1 MDNKELSVFAER
13 LRNLR
18 NELGISQTEF
28 VDGIGITASS
38 LSAYEKN
45 SKIPSIGVVKK
56 IAEKYNVSID
66 WLCGLSEDKQ
76 INQEIKTYS
85 DLFKMLRKINNVSE
99 NFCRFEGDFYEY
111 SDTCKG
117 AVIFNDRFMAE
128 MLDDWDKMIRLYY
141 GKSIDKE
148 VLNLWEEKTINKY
161 NFSIYHI
168 DETITDDDYPMD
180 NKEYHKA
187 IGFICAD
194 YRRIKALKC
203 GVN

>member
-1 MDNKELSVFAER
+1 
-13 LRNLR
+13 
-18 NELGISQTEF
+18 
-28 VDGIGITASS
+28 
-38 LSAYEKN
+38 
-45 SKIPSIGVVKK
+45 
-56 IAEKYNVSID
+56 
-66 WLCGLSEDKQ
+66 
-76 INQEIKTYS
+76 
-85 DLFKMLRKINNVSE
+85 MLRKINNVSE

-168 DETITDDDYPMD
+168 DETITDDDYPID
-180 NKEYHKA
+180 ET
-187 IGFICAD
+187 ITDDDLPF
-194 YRRIKALKC
+194 
-203 GVN
+203 

>member
-85 DLFKMLRKINNVSE
+85 DLFKVLRKINNVSE
-99 NFCRFEGDFYEY
+99 NFCEFESEY
-111 SDTCKG
+111 
-117 AVIFNDRFMAE
+117 N
-128 MLDDWDKMIRLYY
+128 
-141 GKSIDKE
+141 
-148 VLNLWEEKTINKY
+148 N
-161 NFSIYHI
+161 
-168 DETITDDDYPMD
+168 
-180 NKEYHKA
+180 
-187 IGFICAD
+187 
-194 YRRIKALKC
+194 
-203 GVN
+203 

>member
-99 NFCRFEGDFYEY
+99 NFCRFEGDYYEY

-117 AVIFNDRFMAE
+117 AVIFNNRVMAE

-141 GKSIDKE
+141 GKSIDRE

-161 NFSIYHI
+161 NFPIFYPI
-168 DETITDDDYPMD
+168 DETITDDDLP
-180 NKEYHKA
+180 
-187 IGFICAD
+187 F
-194 YRRIKALKC
+194 
-203 GVN
+203 

>member
-85 DLFKMLRKINNVSE
+85 DLFKVLRKINNVSK
-99 NFCRFEGDFYEY
+99 NFCEFESEY
-111 SDTCKG
+111 NNSYTGEYQDLCG
-117 AVIFNDRFMAE
+117 VVVFNDRFMTD
-128 MLDDWDKMIRLYY
+128 MLGDWNKMLKLYRNNA
-141 GKSIDKE
+141 IDNDILK
-148 VLNLWEEKTINKY
+148 LWEEKTINKY
-161 NFSIYHI
+161 NFPIGYI
-168 DETITDDDYPMD
+168 DESITDDDLP
-180 NKEYHKA
+180 
-187 IGFICAD
+187 
-194 YRRIKALKC
+194 L
-203 GVN
+203 

>member
-85 DLFKMLRKINNVSE
+85 DLFKVLRKINNVSE
-99 NFCRFEGDFYEY
+99 NFCEFE
-111 SDTCKG
+111 SDLCG
-117 AVIFNDRFMAE
+117 VVVFNDRFMTD
-128 MLDDWDKMIRLYY
+128 MLGDWNKMLKLYRNNA
-141 GKSIDKE
+141 IDNDILK
-148 VLNLWEEKTINKY
+148 LWEEKTINKY
-161 NFSIYHI
+161 NFPIGYI
-168 DETITDDDYPMD
+168 DEPITDDDLP
-180 NKEYHKA
+180 
-187 IGFICAD
+187 
-194 YRRIKALKC
+194 L
-203 GVN
+203 

>member
-85 DLFKMLRKINNVSE
+85 DLFKVIRKINNVSE
-99 NFCRFEGDFYEY
+99 NFCRFENEMQDMDGDGLVDVCSRIIFDDIKVFEILNDWSKMLYLY
-111 SDTCKG
+111 ST
-117 AVIFNDRFMAE
+117 
-128 MLDDWDKMIRLYY
+128 
-141 GKSIDKE
+141 KSIDKE

-161 NFSIYHI
+161 DFPICYI
-168 DETITDDDYPMD
+168 DESITDDILP
-180 NKEYHKA
+180 
-187 IGFICAD
+187 F
-194 YRRIKALKC
+194 
-203 GVN
+203 

>member
-85 DLFKMLRKINNVSE
+85 DLFKMLRKINNISE
-99 NFCRFEGDFYEY
+99 NFCRFRSEY
-111 SDTCKG
+111 SEYSNTYKG
-117 AVIFNDRFMAE
+117 TVIFNNSVMAE
-128 MLDDWDKMIRLYY
+128 ILDDWDIMIGLYY

-161 NFSIYHI
+161 NFPIFYPI
-168 DETITDDDYPMD
+168 DETITDDDLP
-180 NKEYHKA
+180 
-187 IGFICAD
+187 F
-194 YRRIKALKC
+194 
-203 GVN
+203 

>member
-76 INQEIKTYS
+76 IKQEIKTYS
-85 DLFKMLRKINNVSE
+85 DLFKVLRKINNVSE
-99 NFCRFEGDFYEY
+99 NFCEFESEY
-111 SDTCKG
+111 NNSYTGEYQDLCG
-117 AVIFNDRFMAE
+117 VVVFNDRFMTD
-128 MLDDWDKMIRLYY
+128 MLGDWNKMLKLYRNNA
-141 GKSIDKE
+141 IDNDILK
-148 VLNLWEEKTINKY
+148 LWEEKTINKY
-161 NFSIYHI
+161 NFPIGYI
-168 DETITDDDYPMD
+168 DEPITDDDLP
-180 NKEYHKA
+180 
-187 IGFICAD
+187 
-194 YRRIKALKC
+194 L
-203 GVN
+203 